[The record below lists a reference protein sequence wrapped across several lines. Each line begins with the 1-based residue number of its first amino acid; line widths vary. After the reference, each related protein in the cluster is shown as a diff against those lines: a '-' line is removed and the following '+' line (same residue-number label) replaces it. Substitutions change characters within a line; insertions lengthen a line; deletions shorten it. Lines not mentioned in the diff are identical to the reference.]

1 MPKRPALIL
10 CLKFGLKDVR
20 VKIISTGG
28 FAKRR
33 EDNELNYL
41 EKIAAAIEKGDRGV
55 SVLIRDA
62 LTEGIPAKELL
73 EQGLV
78 VGMDEVGK
86 KFNNGQA
93 YLPEILIA
101 ARAGQSALNV
111 LRPAIAQSGVP
122 AKGKIVFG
130 TIEGDL
136 HDIGKNLVRMVLEG
150 EGFEVSDLGVDVSP
164 AKFLE
169 TAKGKEADIVAI
181 SALLTTTMPNI
192 PSVMEVLKQNDLR
205 PQVKVMIGG
214 PPVTEAF
221 AREVGVDGFGM
232 DCYQAV
238 DVAKA
243 LMGI

>member
-1 MPKRPALIL
+1 MT
-10 CLKFGLKDVR
+10 C
-20 VKIISTGG
+20 
-28 FAKRR
+28 
-33 EDNELNYL
+33 L
-41 EKIAAAIEKGDRGV
+41 EKIAAAIENGDRGV
-55 SVLIRDA
+55 STLIRNA
-62 LTEGIPAKELL
+62 LEDGIPAKKLL

-86 KFNNGQA
+86 KFNEGQA

-101 ARAGQSALNV
+101 ARAAQSALNV

-136 HDIGKNLVRMVLEG
+136 HDIGKNLVRMVFEG
-150 EGFEVSDLGVDVSP
+150 EGFEVTDLGVDVSP
-164 AKFLE
+164 AKFQE
-169 TAKGKEADIVAI
+169 AAMNTDADIVAI

-192 PSVMEVLKQNDLR
+192 LAVIETLKRSNLR
-205 PQVKVMIGG
+205 PKLKVMIGG
-214 PPVTEAF
+214 APITEGF
-221 AREVGVDGFGM
+221 AREVGADGFGK

-238 DVAKA
+238 DVAKR